1 MTWEEL
7 QPGLTEGK
15 VATLDDKQLVFKM
28 IPSSVKG
35 SAIDFMKSVP
45 QQMKDAIHRNC
56 NIIKYVEQYIVW
68 DKETGLATNYFPN
81 EFALQTHDWK
91 FVIS

>member
-7 QPGLTEGK
+7 QPGLTMGK
-15 VATLDDKQLVFKM
+15 VATLDDRQLVFKM
-28 IPSSVKG
+28 IPSTVKG
-35 SAIDFMKSVP
+35 SLIDFMKSVP

-56 NIIKYVEQYIVW
+56 NIIEYREQFVVW
-68 DKETGLATNYFPN
+68 DKVTGIATNYFPN
-81 EFALQTHDWK
+81 EFALQTRDWK